1 MPVSQLYRSPSPDRG
16 FSRTLLLATD
26 LQQSILA
33 ELDRSGP
40 NQLTYT
46 AYGSQSSRLPAGTRL
61 GFNGQLK
68 EHPTGWYHLG
78 NGHRV
83 YNPVLMRFHS
93 PDRLSPFGKGGM
105 NSYVYCG
112 GSPVNR
118 VDPTGKWWF
127 AIPVAGQ
134 AVGTALG
141 AVFAVGATF
150 RTAVAKYFTKTPLP
164 ANLQTANRRQFWGG
178 VIGILSRPL
187 GIPGALA
194 AALPPTNAA
203 LSVGGNLVSQVL
215 TFSGGLEQ
223 ALHQGRQLVDVSRAT
238 GPSIP
243 RMAFESVKEVS
254 GANAVTAFVKR
265 RFTRASE
272 IGPDVPMVSFQVDA
286 RTVRDPDSLGSQEMS
301 QFYGS

>member
-1 MPVSQLYRSPSPDRG
+1 MPVSQHDRSPLTDRG

-40 NQLTYT
+40 NQLVYT
-46 AYGSQSSRLPAGTRL
+46 AYGSQSSQLPAGVRL

-68 EHPTGWYHLG
+68 ERTTGWYHLG

-105 NSYVYCG
+105 NSYAYCG

-127 AIPVAGQ
+127 AVPVAGQ
-134 AVGTALG
+134 VVGTALG
-141 AVFAVGATF
+141 AVFAVGATV
-150 RTAVAKYFTKTPLP
+150 RTAFAKYVTKAPLP

-178 VIGILSRPL
+178 VFGFLSRPL
-187 GIPGALA
+187 GVPTALA
-194 AALPPTNAA
+194 STLPPATAGV
-203 LSVGGNLVSQVL
+203 SVGGNLVSQVL
-215 TFSGGLEQ
+215 TFGGGLEQ
-223 ALHQGRQLVDVSRAT
+223 ALHQGRQLVAVSRAT

-254 GANAVTAFVKR
+254 GANAVTGFVKR
-265 RFTRASE
+265 RFTRAPE
-272 IGPDVPMVSFQVDA
+272 IVPDVPMESVRVDP
-286 RTVRDPDSLGSQEMS
+286 RSVRDPIDSESQEVTR
-301 QFYGS
+301 F